1 MRFLRKVREKAQAVG
16 DFLQPM
22 QIPLHT
28 AYTSFYLILS
38 LFPFLLL
45 FLGLLRYTSMDIA
58 QLKLTLQGWLP
69 KNLVPIA
76 NSLVDSSYYH
86 SSTTV
91 VSVSAVAVLFSSS
104 QGMYGVRNGLTAVYT
119 RSPGQGYLRN
129 LGFSMIYTV
138 LFLVMLLVTLLV
150 YLFGTTL
157 LDYLQMTTT
166 PALLLLM
173 DLIDLR
179 WVLLLFVQSALFTL
193 MYAYLPSKPN
203 SVRESWPGA
212 ITASLGWLLYSQL
225 FSNYVDY
232 ITAYTTIYGSVYILV
247 LGMLWLYFCI
257 SIFFYGAALN
267 CWLSH
272 RKARRGG

>member
-1 MRFLRKVREKAQAVG
+1 
-16 DFLQPM
+16 
-22 QIPLHT
+22 
-28 AYTSFYLILS
+28 
-38 LFPFLLL
+38 
-45 FLGLLRYTSMDIA
+45 MDIA